1 LRFFEKSVKHIL
13 ENIDST
19 IIKNSTMYKGTMKKI
34 GFFILLIGATQ
45 FASAQCET
53 WVGSPKEGEAS
64 DAHTIYRDAY
74 KTKDFDLAFKNWE
87 IAYTL
92 APAAD
97 GKRDYHYTNGVE
109 LYKDK
114 LAKAKTAEEKKVAKE
129 WIAKLYDEAIACYE
143 AGAISI
149 KNCNNDD
156 CIRKKVGYLY
166 GRKAY
171 DLYYTV
177 NAKYSQT
184 LEALKAAVENGGM
197 DSEYIIFAPYA
208 AIVVDWF
215 QKEKMTAEEARSA
228 HIKLNEIADHNIAKG
243 GALGPYFQQA
253 KDAMNATFS
262 QIERDIFDCAF
273 FVKKLK
279 PDYDADPDNPEVLK
293 KTLAILKGQGCE
305 PGEPF
310 FDEVD
315 AKWKK
320 YAEEENARIQAEF
333 EKNNPGVAAKKLY
346 DEGDYQGAIDKYQEA
361 IDGEEDPEK
370 QASYLFSMASI
381 QFRKLKQ
388 YSTARSTALQ
398 AAKLKSGWGRPYML
412 IGDMYGSSARN
423 CGDDWNQRLAIL
435 AAMDKYS
442 YAKSIDPEVAEEANT
457 RISKYRS
464 AMPSQNDGF
473 MRGVNAGQTI
483 KVGCWIGESVKVR
496 YNN

>member
-1 LRFFEKSVKHIL
+1 
-13 ENIDST
+13 
-19 IIKNSTMYKGTMKKI
+19 MYKGTMKKI
-34 GFFILLIGATQ
+34 GIFIMLIGATQ
-45 FASAQCET
+45 FVAAQCES

-64 DAHTIYRDAY
+64 DAHTIYRDAF
-74 KTKDFDLAFKNWE
+74 KTKDYALAFENWE

-97 GKRDYHYTNGVE
+97 GKRDYHYTNGIE

-114 LAKAKTAEEKKVAKE
+114 LTKATTTEDKKVAKE
-129 WIAKLYDEAIACYE
+129 WISKLYDEAIACYE

-149 KNCNNDD
+149 KNCTADD
-156 CIRKKVGYLY
+156 CIKKKVGYLY
-166 GRKAY
+166 GRKGY
-171 DLYYTV
+171 DLYYSV

-184 LEALKAAVENGGM
+184 LEALKAAVENGGL

-208 AIVVDWF
+208 TIVVDWF
-215 QKEKMTAEEARSA
+215 QKGKMTQEEARNA
-228 HIKLNEIADHNIAKG
+228 HITLNEIADHNIAKG
-243 GALGPYFQQA
+243 DNLAPYFQQA
-253 KDAMNATFS
+253 KDAMNATLS
-262 QIERDIFDCAF
+262 KIERDIFDCAF
-273 FVKKLK
+273 FVKKLR

-293 KTLAILKGQGCE
+293 RTLAILKGQGCE

-346 DEGDYQGAIDKYQEA
+346 DQGDYNGAINKYQEA
-361 IDGEEDPEK
+361 IDGEEDAEK
-370 QASYLFSMASI
+370 KASYMFSMASI

-388 YSTARSTALQ
+388 YSKARATAQQ
-398 AAKLKSGWGRPYML
+398 AAKNKAGWGRPYML

-435 AAMDKYS
+435 AAIDKYS
-442 YAKSIDPEVAEEANT
+442 YAKSIDPDVADEAKE
-457 RISKYRS
+457 RIAKYKS

-473 MRGVNAGQTI
+473 MRGVKAGQTLT
-483 KVGCWIGESVKVR
+483 VGCWIGESVKVR